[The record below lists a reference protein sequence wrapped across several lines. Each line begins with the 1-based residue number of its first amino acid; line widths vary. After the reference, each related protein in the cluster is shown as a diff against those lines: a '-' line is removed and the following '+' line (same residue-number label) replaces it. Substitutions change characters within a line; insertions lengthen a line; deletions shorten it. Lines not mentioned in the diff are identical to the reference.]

1 MSAVPAGAADEN
13 ARRRRSSARRLFV
26 VLLACACIL
35 GAARCGGGDASPPP
49 GRLLDGSPARAPAT
63 RLAGIEGPAI
73 LTTVRTERVAA
84 VDARSLPGSCLAN
97 DWGTPPAGVV
107 VERTGASGTSVTF
120 LNASHRQVLGCDYS
134 AGPHE
139 DDRRWCGVA
148 AGQLHA
154 GRLRDP
160 RLDLGCSTRG
170 GDPLGFVWVQPAEGT
185 RYVTVRRRASPRSTR
200 SRARSRFGS
209 RRRARWTS
217 TLCARPSPSPST
229 RVAGSSCVS
238 TEWRRFPPARGRRA
252 AGC

>member
-185 RYVTVRRRASPRSTR
+185 RYVTVQEEGFAEVYEIAGALPVRIATTSQVDVDSLRASFAVSEYTR
-200 SRARSRFGS
+200 RGKLLREYG
-209 RRRARWTS
+209 
-217 TLCARPSPSPST
+217 
-229 RVAGSSCVS
+229 VAAI
-238 TEWRRFPPARGRRA
+238 PAG
-252 AGC
+252 